1 MTTANEPAPLT
12 HLTGHP
18 WPKGIAA
25 HWWHATDG
33 MRIRYAHIPAVGASR
48 GTVVLCNGR
57 ADFIEKHFEVLC
69 ALQQRGWA
77 VLAFDWRG
85 QGLSDRLTAD
95 PLKGHAV
102 DFDHHLNDLRGLLA
116 VCAPHLTGPLT
127 VLGHSMGGA
136 LALRAVQR
144 GDIIPARLVLSAPML
159 GINTG
164 AIPNAVGRAAV
175 AGLMALGLRE
185 GFFPG
190 RATDPLQETIAQ
202 SILTHYS
209 QRFQRAQD
217 LMRANPVLML
227 GGVTVGWLHAAF
239 RLIDQLWAPG
249 QMQGVSVPV
258 EIISADHDA
267 LVDVKAMARAAH
279 LLPNAHLTTV
289 AGARHE
295 ILLEID
301 TYREQFW
308 HMWDAA

>member
-1 MTTANEPAPLT
+1 MAAPLT
-12 HLTGHP
+12 RLAGHP
-18 WPKGIAA
+18 WPEGIAA
-25 HWWHATDG
+25 HWWHAADG
-33 MRIRYAHIPAVGASR
+33 TRIRYARVPAVGAPR

-57 ADFIEKHFEVLC
+57 ADFIEKHLEVLC
-69 ALQQRGWA
+69 ELQQRGRS

-102 DFDHHLNDLRGLLA
+102 DFDHHLADLRGLLA
-116 VCAPHLTGPLT
+116 ACQADMPGPVTL
-127 VLGHSMGGA
+127 LGHSMGGA

-144 GDIIPARLVLSAPML
+144 GDITPVRLVLSAPML

-164 AIPNAVGRAAV
+164 AIPDAVGRAAV

-202 SILTHYS
+202 SILTHDS
-209 QRFQRAQD
+209 VRFQRAQD
-217 LMRANPVLML
+217 LMRANPALML

-239 RLIDQLWAPG
+239 RLIDQLWVPG
-249 QMQGVSVPV
+249 QMPGVGVPV
-258 EIISADHDA
+258 EIIGADHDA
-267 LVDVKAMARAAH
+267 LVDVKAMAQAVH
-279 LLPNAHLTTV
+279 LLPHAHLTTV

-301 TYREQFW
+301 AYRQQFW
-308 HMWDAA
+308 QMWDRTHA